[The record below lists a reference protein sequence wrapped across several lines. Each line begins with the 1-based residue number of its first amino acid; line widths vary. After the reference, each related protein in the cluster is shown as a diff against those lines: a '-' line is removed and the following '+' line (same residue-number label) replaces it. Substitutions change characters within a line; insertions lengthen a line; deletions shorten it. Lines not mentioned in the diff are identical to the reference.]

1 MLDLGVTLTNA
12 FVVVAVGAILAYLT
26 TDRFRTLRE
35 EIDRLRAEMTEGFG
49 SLRAEMTQGD
59 GSLRAEMTEGFGS
72 LRAEMAEGF
81 GSLRAEMTEQRTG
94 LKGDIARLEDRI
106 DAGLSAVHTEIVQV
120 ALAVGARGKTAEG

>member
-1 MLDLGVTLTNA
+1 MLDLGVTLTNT
-12 FVVVAVGAILAYLT
+12 FVVVAVGAILAYLA

-49 SLRAEMTQGD
+49 SLRAEMT
-59 GSLRAEMTEGFGS
+59 EGFGS
-72 LRAEMAEGF
+72 LRAEMTEGF